1 MTVPGSGRAAGIG
14 VRVATAADAESIAA
28 IYAPLVAGTAISF
41 EETPPG
47 PDEIG
52 RRMRDHP
59 RLPWLIAD
67 DAGLVAGYA
76 YVSAHRQR
84 PAYRWSADC
93 SVYLDPRYRGRG
105 LGRLLYGHLFREMRD
120 LGYVSLFAGI
130 ALPNAASVGLHE
142 AMGFRPVGVFSAVGY
157 KLGSWR
163 DVGWWQLRLRD
174 GAAEPDEPR
183 AWDPVR
189 VPGQARLGAPAQ
201 GQARLGAPAQ
211 GQAPRG
217 APAQGAPPAA
227 DEAGDRGQS

>member
-1 MTVPGSGRAAGIG
+1 MTVVGSGRAAGIG
-14 VRVATAADAESIAA
+14 VRAATAADAESIAA

-47 PDEIG
+47 PGEIS
-52 RRMRDHP
+52 RRMRGDP

-76 YVSAHRQR
+76 YASAHRQR

-105 LGRLLYGHLFREMRD
+105 LGRLLYGYLFREMRD

-130 ALPNAASVGLHE
+130 ALPNVASVGLHE
-142 AMGFRPVGVFSAVGY
+142 AMGFRPVGVFSDVGY

-174 GAAEPDEPR
+174 GAPEPDEPR
-183 AWDPVR
+183 AWDPVPAQR
-189 VPGQARLGAPAQ
+189 QARLGARAQ
-201 GQARLGAPAQ
+201 GQARLGARAQ
-211 GQAPRG
+211 GS
-217 APAQGAPPAA
+217 PPAA